1 MKKVAKIQEKKK
13 INLGLAS
20 TNLLIVGQI
29 FSSSVLMLVFMLVS
43 LISSYDEKIREN
55 IEIDFFRISY
65 RKKLRNSFLSQLCMP
80 YIAI

>member
-1 MKKVAKIQEKKK
+1 MKKIAKIQEKRK

-43 LISSYDEKIREN
+43 LISSYDENPRE
-55 IEIDFFRISY
+55 Y
-65 RKKLRNSFLSQLCMP
+65 RN
-80 YIAI
+80 